1 MRISDWS
8 SDGCSSDLVVTV
20 PAAQSV
26 VAEVAVQHVGRRSGE
41 GVAVAAPAL
50 QHVVAHTA
58 IQGVAAAVAVPHV
71 VATGAIGANHVLAAE
86 QGAGDLAPG
95 KAVANC
101 VSL

>member
-41 GVAVAAPAL
+41 GVAVAAPAI
-50 QHVVAHTA
+50 QHVVALTA
-58 IQGVAAAVAVPHV
+58 IQGVVAEVAVQHV
-71 VATGAIGANHVLAAE
+71 VATVAIGEILVLAAE
-86 QGAGDLAPG
+86 QGVGALAAEQ
-95 KAVANC
+95 AVEAL
-101 VSL
+101 VA